1 MYQNTEKYALTN
13 CTLLD
18 GTEQMQ
24 PRTGMCVCID
34 GTRIAQVVAGNAP
47 AGWRTIDL
55 GGAYVMPGLINLHV
69 HLPASGQAEKEGERS
84 QEARQTHHVEWVN
97 APHRCENVRGVRK
110 DRAPERCDDYPYSGR
125 CGGF

>member
-55 GGAYVMPGLINLHV
+55 GGAYVMPGLT
-69 HLPASGQAEKEGERS
+69 LPRPAP
-84 QEARQTHHVEWVN
+84 QEAKWLL
-97 APHRCENVRGVRK
+97 
-110 DRAPERCDDYPYSGR
+110 S
-125 CGGF
+125 